1 MEIFE
6 YWNVAWKSCK
16 TDLEQLEDSPKKIVY
31 VNLRQMPADPESRRT
46 NEYRDLGRRMKNTLW
61 KLQKKLTNLKN
72 REEHSRGYF
81 KV

>member
-16 TDLEQLEDSPKKIVY
+16 IDLEQLEDSPKKIVY
-31 VNLRQMPADPESRRT
+31 VNLRQMPADLESRRT

-61 KLQKKLTNLKN
+61 KLQKNLTNLKN
-72 REEHSRGYF
+72 REERSRGYF